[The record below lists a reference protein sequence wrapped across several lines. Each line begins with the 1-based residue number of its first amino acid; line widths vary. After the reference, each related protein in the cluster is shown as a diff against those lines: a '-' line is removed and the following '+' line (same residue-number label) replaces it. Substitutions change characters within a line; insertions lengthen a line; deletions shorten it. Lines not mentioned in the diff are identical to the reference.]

1 MFFPLFVVQQWTL
14 VLFCE
19 HTYGCITDPPHS
31 PHSYCDDPLLLI
43 YFSVQM
49 QNCCYLSVTP
59 LLTVRNNSSHS
70 PHPLCEVS
78 IIVTHIM
85 SSRWRDYDQTART
98 LWHHYLIII
107 LRSSRTELR
116 CVSAW
121 AKRYHVFLLCAVP
134 SHFEVTVIET
144 QIMTSHQ
151 LTLLPHFIVA
161 MSSLSLCYLRLS
173 LNRAQMTVIPFLLMR
188 SRTWAPFRHERK
200 WQ

>member
-14 VLFCE
+14 ALFCE
-19 HTYGCITDPPHS
+19 HTYGCITDPNPS

-43 YFSVQM
+43 YFSVQT

-121 AKRYHVFLLCAVP
+121 AKRYHVFLRCAVP

-151 LTLLPHFIVA
+151 LSLLLHFIVA
-161 MSSLSLCYLRLS
+161 MSSLS
-173 LNRAQMTVIPFLLMR
+173 
-188 SRTWAPFRHERK
+188 
-200 WQ
+200 

>member
-1 MFFPLFVVQQWTL
+1 
-14 VLFCE
+14 
-19 HTYGCITDPPHS
+19 
-31 PHSYCDDPLLLI
+31 
-43 YFSVQM
+43 M

-116 CVSAW
+116 CVCAW
-121 AKRYHVFLLCAVP
+121 AKKVSCFPTLCATQSLWSDCNWNSDNDFTPTFAITSLHCAYVVTILVLFTLVP
-134 SHFEVTVIET
+134 EQSSDDSLKCVSARAYSLKVI
-144 QIMTSHQ
+144 I
-151 LTLLPHFIVA
+151 
-161 MSSLSLCYLRLS
+161 R
-173 LNRAQMTVIPFLLMR
+173 
-188 SRTWAPFRHERK
+188 
-200 WQ
+200 